1 MSTTTDKC
9 SGGGSCELHIA
20 AEGVQLS
27 FRPTNIASATARPHV
42 KEEKESEE
50 LVDHTPTQGARPRS
64 FGTLCVYLY

>member
-1 MSTTTDKC
+1 MSTTTDKY

-27 FRPTNIASATARPHV
+27 FRPTNIASATAHV
-42 KEEKESEE
+42 KEEEGEE
-50 LVDHTPTQGARPRS
+50 LVDHTPTQGAQPRS